1 MEPDQADMT
10 AVMEAEAPAPSGP
23 SPLPTSPTAGG
34 GDRLPL
40 PAGEGWGEGPLPLPR
55 GEGRGEGPLPLPRGE
70 GRGEGL
76 RTHTIP
82 SGGLL
87 ERVREDRERVL
98 QAVLDLLS
106 GRGDG
111 ALRDIDLIDAAAWA
125 ERLGGVRQMLL
136 HGVDALRT
144 TTQSLAFAESR
155 TAGFDHDI
163 HGLSQSVGDMAAR
176 LQSAAIH
183 THTAQTQLDDL
194 RANVD
199 ATTESVQR
207 SSQAIDTTLGEVA
220 DVSRF
225 IANTETKL
233 TGFVDAVRSVEAL
246 TAGISEIASQT
257 NLLALNAAIEAARA
271 GEHGRGF
278 AVVADEVR
286 NLARKTARITHEIE
300 ELTHSL
306 RDQSAD
312 VGTGMSRSVQ
322 RVERVGA
329 LVTNIGDT
337 LGDVKTMLGKVRTV
351 TAEQTGLMRQL
362 VSDADRQRLDA
373 EQSAALMKVLVG
385 RFEAMMQLI
394 RASREQLKTGVTAV
408 SKWPDTAVTL
418 RVSLAMH
425 YQWIGQ
431 LLTAAQKQEKV
442 DMDVSN
448 FHGCFFGKWYFGAGA
463 AYFGSDA
470 GFADVNSVHQDVHR
484 TGQALVEAIRTDNTA
499 RTTELAARL
508 EDLSNTITERLE
520 ALMRQIP

>member
-1 MEPDQADMT
+1 MELATPQTTFLTDVPSASPEAHIAEQVAT
-10 AVMEAEAPAPSGP
+10 NGQVAVPA
-23 SPLPTSPTAGG
+23 
-34 GDRLPL
+34 
-40 PAGEGWGEGPLPLPR
+40 
-55 GEGRGEGPLPLPRGE
+55 
-70 GRGEGL
+70 
-76 RTHTIP
+76 
-82 SGGLL
+82 GGLL

-98 QAVLDLLS
+98 HAVLDLLS
-106 GRGDG
+106 GRGDA
-111 ALRDIDLIDAAAWA
+111 ALRDIDLIDAADWA
-125 ERLGGVRQMLL
+125 EKIVGVRHMLL

-163 HGLSQSVGDMAAR
+163 HDLSQRVGNMATR
-176 LQSAAIH
+176 LQSAAHH
-183 THTAQTQLDDL
+183 THTAQTQLDEL
-194 RANVD
+194 RTHVD
-199 ATTESVQR
+199 ATTGSVER
-207 SSQAIDTTLGEVA
+207 SDKAIATTLDEVA

-233 TGFVDAVRSVEAL
+233 TGFVDAVQSVEAL
-246 TAGISEIASQT
+246 TTGISEIASQT

-306 RDQSAD
+306 RDQSSD
-312 VGTGMSRSVQ
+312 VGVDMARSVQ
-322 RVERVGA
+322 RMQRVGT
-329 LVTNIGDT
+329 LVTNTGET
-337 LGDVKTMLGKVRTV
+337 LGQVKSMLSQVRNV
-351 TAEQTGLMRQL
+351 TAEQTGLMQQL

-373 EQSAALMKVLVG
+373 EQAAELMQVLVQ
-385 RFEAMMQLI
+385 RFEAMMELI
-394 RASREQLKTGVTAV
+394 RTSREQLKTGVTAV
-408 SKWPDTAVTL
+408 SKWPDAAVTL

-463 AYFGSDA
+463 SYFGSDA
-470 GFADVNSVHQDVHR
+470 GFAGVDSVHQDVHR
-484 TGQALVEAIRTDNTA
+484 TGQALVDAIRTDKTEQV
-499 RTTELAARL
+499 TELAARL
-508 EDLSNTITERLE
+508 EGLSDTITQQLE

>member
-1 MEPDQADMT
+1 VEPDSPDMATIVDAD
-10 AVMEAEAPAPSGP
+10 ASSPSQP
-23 SPLPTSPTAGG
+23 PPLRGG
-34 GDRLPL
+34 GDNQTPS
-40 PAGEGWGEGPLPLPR
+40 PQGGEGWG
-55 GEGRGEGPLPLPRGE
+55 GEG
-70 GRGEGL
+70 GREKKQTSVNTGAQV
-76 RTHTIP
+76 P
-82 SGGLL
+82 PGGLL

-106 GRGDG
+106 GKGEA
-111 ALRDIDLIDAAAWA
+111 ALRDIDLIDADDWA
-125 ERLGGVRQMLL
+125 RKLGGVRQMLL

-163 HGLSQSVGDMAAR
+163 HGLSQRVGDMAAR
-176 LQSAAIH
+176 LQGAALQ

-194 RANVD
+194 RSRVD
-199 ATTESVQR
+199 ATTESVEHCEK
-207 SSQAIDTTLGEVA
+207 SISTTLEEVA

-225 IANTETKL
+225 ISNTEAKL
-233 TGFVDAVRSVEAL
+233 TGFVDAVRSVETL

-286 NLARKTARITHEIE
+286 NLARKTARITREIE
-300 ELTHSL
+300 DLTHNL
-306 RDQSAD
+306 RDQSSD
-312 VGTGMSRSVQ
+312 VGTDMARSVQ
-322 RVERVGA
+322 RVQRVGA
-329 LVTNIGDT
+329 LVTNTGET
-337 LGDVKTMLGKVRTV
+337 LVEVKSMLGKVRSV
-351 TAEQTGLMRQL
+351 TTEQTGLMRQL
-362 VSDADRQRLDA
+362 VSDADRQHLDA
-373 EQSAALMKVLVG
+373 EQAAALMQVLVK
-385 RFEAMMQLI
+385 RFEAMMTLI
-394 RASREQLKTGVTAV
+394 RTSREQLKTGVTAV
-408 SKWPDTAVTL
+408 SKWLDPAVTL

-431 LLTAAQKQEKV
+431 LLTAAQKQEKI

-463 AYFGSDA
+463 GYFGSDA
-470 GFADVNSVHQDVHR
+470 GFVGVDSVHQDVHR

-499 RTTELAARL
+499 RTTELAVRL
-508 EDLSNTITERLE
+508 EALSDTITDRLE

>member
-1 MEPDQADMT
+1 MEPDSPDMAAIVDAD
-10 AVMEAEAPAPSGP
+10 ASSPSQP
-23 SPLPTSPTAGG
+23 PPLRGGGENTQPPPLRGG
-34 GDRLPL
+34 GDDQTPS
-40 PAGEGWGEGPLPLPR
+40 PQGGEGWG
-55 GEGRGEGPLPLPRGE
+55 GEG
-70 GRGEGL
+70 GREKKQTSINAGAQ
-76 RTHTIP
+76 IPAQVP

-106 GRGDG
+106 GHGDG
-111 ALRDIDLIDAAAWA
+111 KLRDIDLIDADDWA
-125 ERLGGVRQMLL
+125 QKLGGVRQMLL

-163 HGLSQSVGDMAAR
+163 HGLSQRVGDMAAR
-176 LQSAAIH
+176 LQSAALQ

-194 RANVD
+194 QSGVE
-199 ATTESVQR
+199 ATHTSVEH
-207 SSQAIDTTLGEVA
+207 SEKAITTTLEEVA

-225 IANTETKL
+225 IESTETKL

-300 ELTHSL
+300 DLTHSL
-306 RDQSAD
+306 RDQSSD
-312 VGTGMSRSVQ
+312 VGVDMARSVQ
-322 RVERVGA
+322 RVQRVGA
-329 LVTNIGDT
+329 LVTNTGET
-337 LGDVKTMLGKVRTV
+337 LVEVKSMLGKVRTV

-362 VSDADRQRLDA
+362 VSDADRQRQGA
-373 EQSAALMKVLVG
+373 EQAAALMQVLVQ
-385 RFEAMMQLI
+385 RFEAMMTLI
-394 RASREQLKTGVTAV
+394 RTSREQLKTGVTAV
-408 SKWPDTAVTL
+408 SKWPDAAVTL

-463 AYFGSDA
+463 GYFGSDA
-470 GFADVNSVHQDVHR
+470 GFVGVDSVHQDVHR

-499 RTTELAARL
+499 RTTELATRL
-508 EDLSNTITERLE
+508 EALSDTITDRLE

>member
-1 MEPDQADMT
+1 VETASPDMT
-10 AVMEAEAPAPSGP
+10 ALVDAQESAPTQPPPLHGGGEKLPLSSNGGSEMP
-23 SPLPTSPTAGG
+23 PLPQ
-34 GDRLPL
+34 
-40 PAGEGWGEGPLPLPR
+40 GEGWGGGQTR
-55 GEGRGEGPLPLPRGE
+55 N
-70 GRGEGL
+70 
-76 RTHTIP
+76 IP
-82 SGGLL
+82 PGGLL
-87 ERVREDRERVL
+87 QRVREDRERVL
-98 QAVLDLLS
+98 QAVLDLLT
-106 GRGDG
+106 GKGDG
-111 ALRDIDLIDAAAWA
+111 ALRDIDLIDAADWA
-125 ERLGGVRQMLL
+125 NKLGAVRTMLL
-136 HGVDALRT
+136 HGVDALHT

-163 HGLSQSVGDMAAR
+163 HGLSQRVGDMAAR
-176 LQSAAIH
+176 LQSAATH
-183 THTAQTQLDDL
+183 THTAQTQLDAL
-194 RANVD
+194 RERVD

-207 SSQAIDTTLGEVA
+207 SDQAIATTLDEVA

-300 ELTHSL
+300 ELTHNL
-306 RDQSAD
+306 RDQSSD
-312 VGTGMSRSVQ
+312 VGTDMTRSVQ
-322 RVERVGA
+322 RVQRVGA
-329 LVTNIGDT
+329 LVTNTGET
-337 LGDVKTMLGKVRTV
+337 LAQVKSMLAQVRTV
-351 TAEQTGLMRQL
+351 TVEQTGLMRQL

-373 EQSAALMKVLVG
+373 EQAAELMQVLVQ
-385 RFEAMMQLI
+385 RFEAMMGLI
-394 RASREQLKTGVTAV
+394 RTARDQLKTGVTAV

-470 GFADVNSVHQDVHR
+470 GFVGVDSVHQDVHR

-508 EDLSNTITERLE
+508 EGLSDTITARLE

>member
-1 MEPDQADMT
+1 METVSPDMT
-10 AVMEAEAPAPSGP
+10 ALVDAQESTPSQPPPLHGGGEKLP
-23 SPLPTSPTAGG
+23 LSTNEGSEIPPLPP
-34 GDRLPL
+34 
-40 PAGEGWGEGPLPLPR
+40 GEGWGEGQTR
-55 GEGRGEGPLPLPRGE
+55 N
-70 GRGEGL
+70 
-76 RTHTIP
+76 IP
-82 SGGLL
+82 PGGLL

-98 QAVLDLLS
+98 QAVLDLLT
-106 GRGDG
+106 GKGDG
-111 ALRDIDLIDAAAWA
+111 ALRDIDLIDAVGWA
-125 ERLGGVRQMLL
+125 DKLGAVRTMLL

-163 HGLSQSVGDMAAR
+163 HGLSQRVGDMAAR
-176 LQSAAIH
+176 LQSAATH
-183 THTAQTQLDDL
+183 THTAQTQLDAL
-194 RANVD
+194 RERVD
-199 ATTESVQR
+199 ATTESVER
-207 SSQAIDTTLGEVA
+207 SDQAIATTLDEVA

-300 ELTHSL
+300 ELTHNL
-306 RDQSAD
+306 RDQSSD
-312 VGTGMSRSVQ
+312 VGTDMARSVQ
-322 RVERVGA
+322 RVQRVGA
-329 LVTNIGDT
+329 LVTNTGET
-337 LGDVKTMLGKVRTV
+337 LAQVKSMLAQVRTV
-351 TAEQTGLMRQL
+351 TVEQTGLMRQL

-373 EQSAALMKVLVG
+373 EQAAELMQVLVQ
-385 RFEAMMQLI
+385 RFEAMMGLI
-394 RASREQLKTGVTAV
+394 RTARDQLKTGVTAV

-470 GFADVNSVHQDVHR
+470 GFAGVDSVHQDVHR

-508 EDLSNTITERLE
+508 EGLSDTITGRLE